1 MVPPKVPVTR
11 PQGGQSPITLSTQTI
26 PFSQRAQPM
35 DKQAGGSEL
44 TLLENVCQDGG
55 KTEEE
60 REREKTEKLIIML
73 TMTVMIITANICRL
87 R

>member
-1 MVPPKVPVTR
+1 
-11 PQGGQSPITLSTQTI
+11 
-26 PFSQRAQPM
+26 M

-73 TMTVMIITANICRL
+73 TMTVRIITANICRL